1 MRVAMLMNN
10 PPPYRVPVF
19 DRLAERLEGFKMFYC
34 CRREPDREWNVGELR
49 HDHVYLPGKA
59 VAYRGRSIHFNLG
72 VWRELKRYAPQVVIT
87 SGFNPTML
95 IAWLYACWKGVA
107 HMVFADG
114 WARSEAVLSP
124 VHHLVRRIVYRRTA
138 AFVGASVHTMEMFAR
153 AGIPES
159 AIFQSQLCVDNRR
172 FRNARSDERP
182 YDVMFSG
189 RIVPRKL
196 PHFFAAVASGLAQR
210 RGGLRALVLGSG
222 PDEAAMRESMEK
234 ESRLSV
240 DFAGYL
246 RQEDLPE
253 RYAAAR
259 LLLFPTEMDP
269 WGVVANEACA
279 AGTPVVTCEAA
290 GAAGDLVVHGDNG
303 LVLPIDS
310 ETWIDEVDALLSD
323 QGRWER
329 MSARAQE
336 AVRRFDFDAAA
347 EGVVK
352 ASRYATTGAG
362 QRRRGSA
369 T

>member
-1 MRVAMLMNN
+1 MRVAMVMNN
-10 PPPYRVPVF
+10 PPPYRIPVF
-19 DRLAERLEGFKMFYC
+19 DRLAEQLDGFKMFYC

-59 VAYRGRSIHFNLG
+59 LAYRGRYIHFNPG
-72 VWRELKRYAPQVVIT
+72 VWRELKRYAPNVVIT

-95 IAWLYACWKGVA
+95 IAWLYACWKRVP
-107 HMVFADG
+107 HVVFADG
-114 WARSEAVLSP
+114 WSGSEAALSAA
-124 VHHLVRRIVYRRTA
+124 HHLVRRIVYRRTE
-138 AFVGASVHTMEMFAR
+138 AFVGASVHTMDMFAR
-153 AGIPES
+153 AGIPEE
-159 AIFQSQLCVDNRR
+159 AIFQSHLCVDNTR
-172 FRNARSDERP
+172 FGRTHREERP

-196 PHFFAAVASGLAQR
+196 PHFFAVVACGLAQR

-222 PDEAAMRESMEK
+222 PEEEGMRESMEK

-259 LLLFPTEMDP
+259 LLLFPTEVDP

-279 AGTPVVTCEAA
+279 TGTPVVTCEAA

-323 QGRWER
+323 EGRWKR
-329 MSARAQE
+329 MSARARE

-347 EGVVK
+347 EGVVR
-352 ASRYATTGAG
+352 ASCYAMRSPRPRGG
-362 QRRRGSA
+362 GSA

>member
-1 MRVAMLMNN
+1 VA
-10 PPPYRVPVF
+10 P
-19 DRLAERLEGFKMFYC
+19 
-34 CRREPDREWNVGELR
+34 LR

-59 VAYRGRSIHFNLG
+59 VAYRGRYIHFNPG
-72 VWRELKRYAPQVVIT
+72 AWRELKRYAPQLVIT

-95 IAWLYACWKGVA
+95 IAWLYACWRGIP
-107 HMVFADG
+107 HLVFADG
-114 WARSEAVLSP
+114 WSGSEAGLSAA
-124 VHHLVRRIVYRRTA
+124 HHLVRRIVYRRTA
-138 AFVGASVHTMEMFAR
+138 AFVGASVHSMEMFAR
-153 AGIPES
+153 AGIPQE
-159 AIFQSQLCVDNRR
+159 AIFQSHLCVDNPR
-172 FRNARSDERP
+172 FRSTQWDERP

-210 RGGLRALVLGSG
+210 RGELRALVLGSG
-222 PDEAAMRESMEK
+222 PEQAAMRESMQK

-269 WGVVANEACA
+269 WGIVANEACA

-290 GAAGDLVVHGDNG
+290 GVAGDLVLHGDNG

-310 ETWIDEVDALLSD
+310 EVWIDEVDALLSD
-323 QGRWER
+323 RERWQR
-329 MSARAQE
+329 MSARAQA
-336 AVRRFDFDAAA
+336 AVQRFDFDAAA
-347 EGVVK
+347 EGVVR
-352 ASRYATTGAG
+352 ASRYALTGAG
-362 QRRRGSA
+362 QRSRRPA
-369 T
+369 R